1 MSQKESTCRKKIVK
15 NVHFFKVMCYNVK
28 TIEYTRGDCMI
39 KKEMIAML
47 LAGGQGSRL
56 GVLTAKVAKPA
67 VTFGGKYRIIDFPLS
82 NCINSGVDTVGVLT
96 QYQPL
101 RLNTHIGIGIPW
113 DLDRN
118 VGGVSILP
126 PYEKKTNTEWY
137 TGTANAIYQN
147 LAYMENFNP
156 DYVLILGGDHIYK
169 MDYEVML
176 DYHKANKADVT
187 IAAMP
192 VPIEEASRFG
202 IVVADSDGKIQKFE
216 EKPEHPSSNLASMGI
231 YIFSWPVL
239 RDALLALKDQ
249 PNCDFG
255 KHVIPYCHEKGDR
268 LFAYEYNGYWKD
280 VGTLSSYWEAN
291 MELIDIIP
299 EFNLYEEFW
308 KIYTN
313 NDIITP
319 LYFAE
324 NSKVECCII
333 GEGSEIHG
341 EVYNSVIGSGVIIG
355 EGTVVK
361 DSIIM
366 RGTVIGKNC
375 KVDKAIIAE
384 RVEIADNVEFGV
396 GDYAESALNPKVY
409 AFDLATIAENSS
421 VPANVKI
428 GKNTAI
434 DGKTVPED
442 YPDGVLAGGQYIIKA
457 GEM

>member
-1 MSQKESTCRKKIVK
+1 
-15 NVHFFKVMCYNVK
+15 
-28 TIEYTRGDCMI
+28 MI

-67 VTFGGKYRIIDFPLS
+67 VAFGGKYRIIDFPLS

-118 VGGVSILP
+118 VGGVTILP
-126 PYEKKTNTEWY
+126 PYEKSASSEWY

-147 LAYMENFNP
+147 LDYIDTYNP
-156 DYVLILGGDHIYK
+156 DYVLILSGDHIYK
-169 MDYEVML
+169 MDYQIML
-176 DYHKANKADVT
+176 DFHKENKADVT
-187 IAAMP
+187 IATMP

-202 IVVADSDGKIQKFE
+202 IVVTDDEKQIQEFE

-231 YIFSWPVL
+231 YIFNWKVL
-239 RDALLALKDQ
+239 REALITLSAQ

-255 KHVIPYCHEKGDR
+255 KHVIPYCHENGKR

-313 NDIITP
+313 SSNLPPQYISEDAAID
-319 LYFAE
+319 
-324 NSKVECCII
+324 KCII
-333 GEGSEIHG
+333 GNGAEIYG
-341 EVYNSVIGSGVIIG
+341 ELKSSVLGGGVTVGKGSVI
-355 EGTVVK
+355 K
-361 DSIIM
+361 DSILM
-366 RGTVIGKNC
+366 RDVVVGENCVIN
-375 KVDKAIIAE
+375 KAIIAE
-384 RVEIADNVEFGV
+384 GTVIGNNVEIGV
-396 GDYAESALNPKVY
+396 GEEVPNKVKPNIYAGG
-409 AFDLATIAENSS
+409 LATIGENST
-421 VPANVKI
+421 VPSGVKI
-428 GKNTAI
+428 GKNTALS
-434 DGKTVPED
+434 GKTEFED
-442 YPDGVLAGGQYIIKA
+442 YKDGLLESGETLIKA
-457 GEM
+457 GERV